1 LTRRALVLIGLGLIL
16 NLLAAVPHVSAM
28 RIPGVLQR
36 IGLTYLLA
44 AWVVLHTRPA
54 GQAAVAAALFLGHW
68 AVLMCVPF
76 GGHPAG
82 TLTPQANVAAYV
94 DAHVFGWHTL
104 TALGDPE
111 GLLGTLSSVATALVG
126 ALAGYWVNTSTS
138 VRSRV
143 GGLVAGGIVACA
155 AGVVWSE
162 VLPLN
167 KPLWTGSYALVMS
180 GLACLAMAAS
190 YYAIDARGGVSRSVR
205 PLVWLGVN
213 PLAVYFLSEVVALL
227 SERPLIWSSSQWVA
241 LKDMVFWSVVAP
253 IAGDGPAA
261 SLVFALAFAAMAVAA
276 AGVLY
281 RRNIRVQV

>member
-1 LTRRALVLIGLGLIL
+1 
-16 NLLAAVPHVSAM
+16 
-28 RIPGVLQR
+28 
-36 IGLTYLLA
+36 
-44 AWVVLHTRPA
+44 
-54 GQAAVAAALFLGHW
+54 
-68 AVLMCVPF
+68 
-76 GGHPAG
+76 
-82 TLTPQANVAAYV
+82 
-94 DAHVFGWHTL
+94 
-104 TALGDPE
+104 
-111 GLLGTLSSVATALVG
+111 VG

-155 AGVVWSE
+155 AGVVWSK